1 MKKFW
6 LFAGLALLLTGCSTV
21 EVTVGSPFTPLR
33 EDALGRKFIY
43 APEAKQINYELFT
56 MKWDEK
62 AGFCLFESENTPHQ
76 AVWRSR
82 LPDKENLSA
91 FGTVYRRPCHLS
103 KPGQEGLLEFA
114 QNAFKDI
121 PRTRIQLMEQRFDK
135 ITFAGQEAVQVYCV
149 SKDTGKELYTIQTT
163 IIFPCPENGGVLYF
177 VAWSQRG
184 RKADFRNAALIRHGT
199 LFFESFALIPRE

>member
-62 AGFCLFESENTPHQ
+62 AGFCLFPTKKYYRPSY
-76 AVWRSR
+76 AIAR
-82 LPDKENLSA
+82 LIV
-91 FGTVYRRPCHLS
+91 F
-103 KPGQEGLLEFA
+103 
-114 QNAFKDI
+114 
-121 PRTRIQLMEQRFDK
+121 
-135 ITFAGQEAVQVYCV
+135 
-149 SKDTGKELYTIQTT
+149 
-163 IIFPCPENGGVLYF
+163 VLNCF
-177 VAWSQRG
+177 
-184 RKADFRNAALIRHGT
+184 
-199 LFFESFALIPRE
+199 LF